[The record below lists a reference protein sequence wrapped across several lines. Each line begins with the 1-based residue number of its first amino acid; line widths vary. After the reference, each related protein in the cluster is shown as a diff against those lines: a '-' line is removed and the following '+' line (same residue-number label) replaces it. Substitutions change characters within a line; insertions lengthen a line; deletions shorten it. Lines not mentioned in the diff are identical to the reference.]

1 MTEHFVRPD
10 TAAFLQFLNAQTGPK
25 MHEIPVADARNMMLA
40 MRHVADAEVGEIAV
54 TRDIAIPGPAGGAT
68 TVMVGATP
76 ISGHT
81 AVALD
86 SGGLLI
92 YADCTNPAHIGA
104 VQGVVGNAYS
114 PGDLVVVQTDFELVH
129 AGWSFSP
136 GPVFV
141 GASGALVQTLPPGAL
156 FAQVVGFALAPTR
169 IRVDVQPPIVLT

>member
-1 MTEHFVRPD
+1 MDTELLIIDDESEIIIEVD
-10 TAAFLQFLNAQTGPK
+10 TDVEVLEAAAQGPRG
-25 MHEIPVADARNMMLA
+25 PQ
-40 MRHVADAEVGEIAV
+40 G
-54 TRDIAIPGPAGGAT
+54 IPGPAGGAT

-86 SGGLLI
+86 SGGLLV

-114 PGDLVVVQTDFELVH
+114 PGDLAVVQTDFELVH
-129 AGWSFSP
+129 AGWSFTT

-141 GASGALVQTLPPGAL
+141 GASGALVQVLPVGAV
-156 FAQVVGFALAPTR
+156 FSQVIGYALAPTR
-169 IRVDVQPPIVLT
+169 IRIDVQPPIVLT

>member
-1 MTEHFVRPD
+1 M
-10 TAAFLQFLNAQTGPK
+10 TAAFVLDFAPAAPEL
-25 MHEIPVADARNMMLA
+25 ELSFERSPVALA
-40 MRHVADAEVGEIAV
+40 EFSAAYVGP
-54 TRDIAIPGPAGGAT
+54 PGPPGPIGPEGGAT
-68 TVMVGATP
+68 LVTVGAAP

-86 SGGLLI
+86 SGGLLV
-92 YADCTNPAHIGA
+92 YADCTNAAHIGA
-104 VQGVVGNAYS
+104 VQGVVANAY
-114 PGDLVVVQTDFELVH
+114 GAGAQAVVQTGFELVH

-141 GASGALVQTLPPGAL
+141 GASGALVQTLPPGAI